1 MNARAINTRRNTE
14 LMLLIL
20 AAIPV
25 LLLYAM
31 YLTNM
36 SVELSFSS
44 LSVPIGLFA
53 AFTVAHFAIRRLA
66 PGADPA
72 ILPLVF
78 LLSGIGITFVTRLAP
93 DLATGQVAWLFL
105 SVAAMVA
112 TLVLVPNLDDLAH
125 YKYTIGIAGVALLLL
140 PMLIGT
146 EISGSKL
153 WIQFGGFSFQPGELA
168 KILITLFLAAYFA
181 ENREMLSAS
190 ALKLG
195 PLSLPRPRMLA
206 PMVIMW
212 GLSLLIVIFE
222 RDLGSALLFFTFF
235 VIMLYVCTGR
245 VSYVVFFGLMLA
257 VGGVFCYHFFGHVQT
272 RIQIWL
278 DPFVD
283 PSNKGLQ
290 IVQSLYSLADGGM
303 VGTGIGKGLPR
314 LIPVVES
321 DFIFSAIGEEMGL
334 LGASAVLICYL
345 LLAVRGLS
353 TAARAKSDVSAF
365 TAVGLT
371 SAITVQ
377 AFLIVGGVTK
387 LLPLTGVT
395 LPFMSQGGS
404 SLLASFIIVGLLL
417 RCGDEA
423 TGHGAEVAAAQTDA
437 TPSPIFARTA
447 GGRRAAIVH
456 GAHARGSFHMN
467 TPESGVLGRVALSKR
482 LTAIVTVFSL
492 MIAALIANL
501 TYVQVIR
508 ASELQNMRNNN
519 HTIAKSEHVQRGAI
533 LTSDGVT
540 LAESVLQDDGTYAR
554 SYPQGSLA
562 AHTVGYLSAQYGA
575 TGVEARA
582 NDILTGHA
590 DFSTWHN
597 AIMSLAGVPTPGS
610 SVVLTLN
617 SQMQRAAEQALSGY
631 TGAIVV
637 LDPST
642 GAVLAKASAPTYDYA
657 NVGDLITSGGS
668 DSALLDRTTQ
678 ALYAPGSTFKTVTL
692 AAALE
697 TGTATLDSTYS
708 AQSPLEIGGG
718 QITNFNGEAWDS
730 LTVLE
735 AYEHSANTAFAQIG
749 DQVGAEALVRY
760 ADAFGYGADLG
771 QDFTTL
777 DSLMPEPT
785 EMTEWETAWAADG
798 QPVGQH
804 SSPAGPQTTAMQN
817 AVVAA
822 SIANGGVAMNPYVI
836 DHVLTPEGTEIDRT
850 SPRALGQ
857 AISADTAAQ
866 VGQAMVQVVQS
877 GTGTGAAVSGV
888 QVAGKTGTAET
899 SADTANSLFIGY
911 APYDTPTLAIS
922 VVIEQTDPSWPVL
935 GLGAKIAGQ
944 VLASCLAVQA
954 AGAS

>member
-1 MNARAINTRRNTE
+1 MNARSINTRRNTE
-14 LMLLIL
+14 LMLLVL
-20 AAIPV
+20 AAVPV
-25 LLLYAM
+25 ILLYAM

-36 SVELSFSS
+36 QVALSFSS
-44 LSVPIGLFA
+44 LSVPLGLFG
-53 AFTVAHFAIRRLA
+53 AFAVAHLAIRRLA

-78 LLSGIGITFVTRLAP
+78 LLSGVGITFVTRLAP
-93 DLATGQVAWLFL
+93 DLATGQVMWLFL

-112 TLVLVPNLDDLAH
+112 TLVLVPNLDDLAQ
-125 YKYTIGIAGVALLLL
+125 YKFTIGIAGVALLLL
-140 PMLIGT
+140 PMLIGK

-153 WIQFGGFSFQPGELA
+153 WIQFGPFSFQPGELA

-190 ALKLG
+190 SLKVG

-206 PMVIMW
+206 PMLVMW
-212 GLSLLIVIFE
+212 GLSLLVVVFE

-245 VSYVVFFGLMLA
+245 VSYVIFFALMLA

-272 RIQIWL
+272 RVQIWL

-334 LGASAVLICYL
+334 LGGSAVLICYL

-371 SAITVQ
+371 SAIVVQ

-423 TGHGAEVAAAQTDA
+423 TGHGAEVAAADTG
-437 TPSPIFARTA
+437 TPSPIFTRTRS
-447 GGRRAAIVH
+447 GRREAIVQ
-456 GAHARGSFHMN
+456 GAHARGSFRMN

-482 LTAIVTVFSL
+482 LVVVVTVFAL
-492 MIAALIANL
+492 MIAALITNL
-501 TYVQVIR
+501 TYIQVVR
-508 ASELQNMRNNN
+508 ADDLQNMRNNN
-519 HTIAKSEHVQRGAI
+519 HTIAKSEHIQRGAI

-540 LAESVLQDDGTYAR
+540 LAESVAQEDGTYVR

-562 AHTVGYLSAQYGA
+562 AHTVGYLSTQYGA

-590 DFSTWHN
+590 DFSTWQN
-597 AIMSLAGVPTPGS
+597 ALMSLAGVQTPGS

-617 SQMQRAAEQALSGY
+617 SQMQRAAEQALAGY

-637 LDPST
+637 LDPTT
-642 GAVLAKASAPTYDYA
+642 GAVLAKASTPSYDYED
-657 NVGDLITSGGS
+657 VGSLISSGSSGGP
-668 DSALLDRTTQ
+668 LLDRATQ
-678 ALYAPGSTFKTVTL
+678 SLYTPGSTFKTVSL

-697 TGTATLDSTYS
+697 SGTATLDSSYDAPS
-708 AQSPLEIGGG
+708 SIEIGGG
-718 QITNFNGEAWDS
+718 KVTNYEDEGWDS
-730 LTVLE
+730 LTLQE
-735 AYEHSANTAFAQIG
+735 AYAHSANTVFAQVG
-749 DQVGAEALVRY
+749 DQLGADALVRY
-760 ADAFGYGADLG
+760 ANGFGYGTDLG
-771 QDFTTL
+771 QDFNTTA
-777 DSLMPEPT
+777 SLMPEPS
-785 EMTEWETAWAADG
+785 EMTEWETAWAAVG

-804 SSPAGPQTTAMQN
+804 ASPAGPQTTVMQN

-822 SIANGGVAMNPYVI
+822 TIANGGIAMNPYVI
-836 DHVLTPEGTEIDRT
+836 DHVLTPEGTEMDAT
-850 SPRALGQ
+850 APRALGQ
-857 AISADTAAQ
+857 AVSPQTAAQ
-866 VGQAMVQVVQS
+866 VGQAMLDVVES
-877 GTGTGAAVSGV
+877 GTGSAAAVSGV

-899 SADTANSLFIGY
+899 SQSTANSLFIGY

-922 VVIEQTDPSWPVL
+922 VVIEQTEPNRSVH
-935 GLGAKIAGQ
+935 GVAAQVAGQ